1 MNSPF
6 SRRKVF
12 AHTGHIGDV
21 IAFIPIYKALQG
33 NHLLIFDDQGMAP
46 MSGYK
51 YNSLKPLLD
60 SQGIESSMDAH
71 GVSIDFDM
79 SGWRECYKDQIS
91 LMDSQARYANL
102 IPRDH
107 GIMEITEP
115 WLKVDA
121 DPLTKERV
129 IFNRSPRYWNER
141 FPWEKVV
148 KFFGDRALFTGTDY
162 EHDDFC
168 KRFGNVEYYKTESC
182 LEVAKAI
189 EGADFFVGNQSSS
202 YWIAAGLR
210 KLLLQETFVHAPNS
224 IIPYEGAWYCLGSDV
239 PFDKLPK

>member
-107 GIMEITEP
+107 GIMEITKP
-115 WLKVDA
+115 WLKVEA

-168 KRFGNVEYYKTESC
+168 KRFGGHRTLIIFLKDTLNGYFLVLNGELWVNPMSET
-182 LEVAKAI
+182 L
-189 EGADFFVGNQSSS
+189 VGCRVRLINIQ
-202 YWIAAGLR
+202 
-210 KLLLQETFVHAPNS
+210 
-224 IIPYEGAWYCLGSDV
+224 
-239 PFDKLPK
+239 